1 MVVVVSNSCRVT
13 DISKGV
19 CITSFTFNDMTL
31 ALAFMTRFLSHP
43 SQLGQLRLTLRRRMV
58 FGVPG
63 VSAISVGEVH
73 VMVTRSMRWYDFFE
87 TPMRLTVQFTW
98 LLFGLNVM
106 VNHI

>member
-73 VMVTRSMRWYDFFE
+73 VMVTRSMRRYDADFACSKHDSRMR
-87 TPMRLTVQFTW
+87 TPKGYEYIF
-98 LLFGLNVM
+98 
-106 VNHI
+106 